1 MFHPMLEIFLIAIVV
16 SFATNFLRRKL
27 MTPEDMAKMMESQK
41 FKKALLEAQRKGDK
55 KALQRLRKK
64 QEYYRKIDAEIG
76 KKNMIMLF
84 ASFGI
89 FYFVFMV
96 ILTPLYGGLNIV
108 GTLPGDLIIP
118 FISMGDK
125 LTYIGWYILSLLA
138 TGLPLGK
145 VFQAQPKL
153 EQSSKEAGKA
163 EQKKAE

>member
-1 MFHPMLEIFLIAIVV
+1 MFHPMLEIFLIAIIV

-55 KALQRLRKK
+55 KALQRLKKK
-64 QEYYRKIDAEIG
+64 QEYYQKIDAEIG
-76 KKNMIMLF
+76 KKNFMILL
-84 ASFGI
+84 ASIGL

-96 ILTPLYGGLNIV
+96 ILAPLYGNLDAV
-108 GTLPGDLIIP
+108 GFLPSDMIIP
-118 FISMGDK
+118 FISAGNK

-145 VFQAQPKL
+145 IFQVKPAIEKP
-153 EQSSKEAGKA
+153 SEAKA
-163 EQKKAE
+163 S

>member
-1 MFHPMLEIFLIAIVV
+1 MLHPMLEIFLIAIVV

-64 QEYYRKIDAEIG
+64 QEYYQKIDAEIG
-76 KKNMIMLF
+76 KKNFVIFLV
-84 ASFGI
+84 SIGL
-89 FYFVFMV
+89 FYFVFMAV
-96 ILTPLYGGLNIV
+96 LAPLYGNLEAV
-108 GTLPGDLIIP
+108 GFLPSDMIIP
-118 FISMGDK
+118 FISAGNK

-145 VFQAQPKL
+145 VFQVKPAIEKP
-153 EQSSKEAGKA
+153 SEAKA
-163 EQKKAE
+163 S